1 MEAEGLG
8 RSGSR
13 AGSARASRVL
23 SRVPVQE
30 SSAPRPQRAHSTW
43 SSFGSSLSSLSSP
56 GALAERG
63 GGGGGTPVGHARALR
78 ARACRASVLGTA
90 PGACFLLQ
98 KRVRL
103 SVTDEG
109 SVSPLSRRQL
119 GPSSRGREGL

>member
-56 GALAERG
+56 GALPERG
-63 GGGGGTPVGHARALR
+63 RGGGTPVRHARALR
-78 ARACRASVLGTA
+78 AHACRASVLGTV

-98 KRVRL
+98 KKG
-103 SVTDEG
+103 EAFCY
-109 SVSPLSRRQL
+109 RQRFCL
-119 GPSSRGREGL
+119 FSLT

>member
-30 SSAPRPQRAHSTW
+30 SSAPRPQRARSTR

-63 GGGGGTPVGHARALR
+63 GGGGGRLCVMPGHFVRVPAVLPCSAR
-78 ARACRASVLGTA
+78 CRVPAF
-90 PGACFLLQ
+90 CYK

-103 SVTDEG
+103 SVTDKG
-109 SVSPLSRRQL
+109 SVSSLSRRQL